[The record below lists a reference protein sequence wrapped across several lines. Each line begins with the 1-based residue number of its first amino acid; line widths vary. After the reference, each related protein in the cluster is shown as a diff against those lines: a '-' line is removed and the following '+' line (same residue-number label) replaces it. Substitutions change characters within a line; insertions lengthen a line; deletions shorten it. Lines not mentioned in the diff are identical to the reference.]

1 MSTIITII
9 IITFIP
15 TFGDE
20 KTENP
25 NLFRKEL
32 DAKLGLN
39 LRVPCAQLQA
49 LC

>member
-1 MSTIITII
+1 MSTIIIII

-20 KTENP
+20 RTENP
-25 NLFRKEL
+25 NAFRKEL

-39 LRVPCAQLQA
+39 LRVPRAQLQA
-49 LC
+49 SC